1 MNTKQIFRAFVTTFF
16 ALAVI
21 LSANARLAS
30 AQDIFGGQGIRT
42 PGSGSGSMFN
52 SQRSAVAEPKSSNP
66 FAGLF
71 KRPAFLNGPDGP
83 KLEMKLPKFD
93 FFSKLKPPG
102 LAGGESG
109 SLFAGMPK
117 LQSLFPQR
125 APGELS
131 MLQKMKAKTDS
142 FFDRAFKFEG
152 LLPGRGS
159 RNEPKW
165 EDVRNTL
172 EKIQAQDNQ
181 NRQPLS
187 PPVRSAKTPTGQ
199 TQRF

>member
-1 MNTKQIFRAFVTTFF
+1 MNAQQTFRELVTPIF
-16 ALAVI
+16 ALTVI
-21 LSANARLAS
+21 VFASAQSAA
-30 AQDIFGGQGIRT
+30 AQDIFGGQGIRA
-42 PGSGSGSMFN
+42 PGSSSNSMFN
-52 SQRSAVAEPKSSNP
+52 SQRGTVAPPKSKNP

-71 KRPAFLNGPDGP
+71 KKPAFLNGPDGP

-93 FFSKLKPPG
+93 FFNKLKPPG
-102 LAGGESG
+102 VAAGESN

-117 LQSLFPQR
+117 LQSLFPKR
-125 APGELS
+125 APGEPS

-152 LLPGRGS
+152 LLPGLGS
-159 RNEPKW
+159 RDEPKW

-172 EKIQAQDNQ
+172 EKIQAKNEQNQ
-181 NRQPLS
+181 QPLS
-187 PPVRSAKTPTGQ
+187 PPVRSARTPTGQ